1 MRGHSARALL
11 LALTLTTCCG
21 CSEVLASGQWG
32 TFRYFGQLAG
42 EVPMRLVPPI
52 TDRDGNVYVLYGLDQ
67 WHGSKMYV
75 GHHLG
80 GWTGGCEVHKD
91 AGQSL
96 HGFVGT
102 ATDRAWWW
110 SGFAMGGVSGETG
123 SCREILSYDPTT
135 GVEIN
140 IHAAIPWVDETPT
153 HTTMLA
159 LIKAPVDETY
169 FHAVIDLDVEQYTYV
184 RPFEPDGAQ
193 DLQVLGVGA
202 DQDRR
207 EGYLVVA
214 YNEGG
219 TTRVEALVLDVDGE
233 EIDRVPIGLDGEELT
248 SYMIQG
254 FVQRSDG
261 GLAVGLLEDGR
272 LLVFNDKGGGPKS
285 VGFSA
290 EGFFKYHG
298 TLYVTGMQSGDPV
311 IAEVEESG
319 SVRDPRG
326 WTAAERASD
335 GLRGSVSVV
344 DERSDPSRN
353 RSWDNPDSAIGS
365 SPLISPFPLDT
376 YTEGSAGWLIAGP
389 GYSATP
395 EDMLAVAFA
404 PVGVDVP

>member
-1 MRGHSARALL
+1 MRAGILALVL
-11 LALTLTTCCG
+11 LACSGCG
-21 CSEVLASGQWG
+21 EVLAPGQWG

-42 EVPMRLVPPI
+42 ETPMRLIPPA

-67 WHGSKMYV
+67 WHGSRVYV

-80 GWTGGCEVHKD
+80 GWTGGCEVHKE
-91 AGQSL
+91 ASQAL

-110 SGFAMGGVSGETG
+110 SGYAMGAVSGETG
-123 SCREILSYDPTT
+123 SCRKILSYDPTT
-135 GVEIN
+135 GVELN
-140 IHAAIPWVDETPT
+140 IYAAIPWVDETPT

-159 LIKAPVDETY
+159 LIRAPVDETY

-184 RPFEPDGAQ
+184 RPFEPEGAQ
-193 DLQVLGVGA
+193 DIQVLGVGA
-202 DQDRR
+202 DADRR

-219 TTRVEALVLDVDGE
+219 TTRVEALILDVDGD
-233 EIDRVPIGLDGEELT
+233 EIDRVPIGLDGEELYA
-248 SYMIQG
+248 YMIQG
-254 FVQRSDG
+254 NIQRSDG
-261 GLAVGLLEDGR
+261 GIAVGLFEDGR

-290 EGFFKYHG
+290 QGLFKYKG
-298 TLYVTGMQSGDPV
+298 TMYVTGMQSGDPV

-319 SVRDPRG
+319 SLRDPRV
-326 WTAAERASD
+326 WTAAERAGS
-335 GLRGSVSVV
+335 GLRGTVEVV

-353 RSWDNPDSAIGS
+353 RDWDDPDSAIGQH
-365 SPLISPFPLDT
+365 PLISPFPLDT
-376 YTEGSAGWLIAGP
+376 YTEGSTGWLIAGP

-395 EDMLAVAFA
+395 EDMRAVAFG
-404 PVGVDVP
+404 PVGIDAP